1 MVLYA
6 EVVRGCNSLKQKDFL
21 IFGRYFQRK
30 RHIKSYRIKETPENR
45 DGTESVKGGDGMPVA
60 YVYGDT
66 WQGNGGICGNGK
78 CRECLADTD
87 GIPTVVSD
95 AGHGGDD
102 PGKIGING
110 APEKDINLRITEK
123 LRQYLEADG
132 IRVVL
137 TRETEDGLYDA
148 SAPNKKVQDMK
159 RRIEKIEQTDP
170 VLTVSIHQNSYPEEY
185 VHGAQVFYYNGSS
198 GGEQLAGLIQT
209 QLVRDLDPENHRQ
222 IKPNDS
228 YYLLKKTKGTI
239 VIVECGFLSNAA
251 EAGKLCD
258 EAYQDRVAWSIHKG
272 ILQYINGIQR
282 D

>member
-1 MVLYA
+1 MCSIFYTSDLTKYVIEHSKESDA
-6 EVVRGCNSLKQKDFL
+6 ITAQKDSPNTDIFTGLPFKDSSSELTDADKQAAFL
-21 IFGRYFQRK
+21 EYINDLDDSGKAQ
-30 RHIKSYRIKETPENR
+30 
-45 DGTESVKGGDGMPVA
+45 A
-60 YVYGDT
+60 YV
-66 WQGNGGICGNGK
+66 QMMS
-78 CRECLADTD
+78 
-87 GIPTVVSD
+87 IPT
-95 AGHGGDD
+95 
-102 PGKIGING
+102 
-110 APEKDINLRITEK
+110 
-123 LRQYLEADG
+123 EA
-132 IRVVL
+132 
-137 TRETEDGLYDA
+137 
-148 SAPNKKVQDMK
+148 
-159 RRIEKIEQTDP
+159 DP

-209 QLVRDLDPENHRQ
+209 QLVQDLDPENHRQ

>member
-1 MVLYA
+1 MKAQDLQNRIA
-6 EVVRGCNSLKQKDFL
+6 M
-21 IFGRYFQRK
+21 
-30 RHIKSYRIKETPENR
+30 IKEY
-45 DGTESVKGGDGMPVA
+45 A
-60 YVYGDT
+60 
-66 WQGNGGICGNGK
+66 
-78 CRECLADTD
+78 
-87 GIPTVVSD
+87 
-95 AGHGGDD
+95 
-102 PGKIGING
+102 
-110 APEKDINLRITEK
+110 
-123 LRQYLEADG
+123 
-132 IRVVL
+132 
-137 TRETEDGLYDA
+137 
-148 SAPNKKVQDMK
+148 
-159 RRIEKIEQTDP
+159 P
-170 VLTVSIHQNSYPEEY
+170 VLSVSIHQNSYPEEY

-209 QLVRDLDPENHRQ
+209 QLVQDLDPENHRQ